1 MTRRT
6 NATTVRRP
14 PTVTGHDARVEL
26 INRNIRA
33 TVPVRKAFVQRPPGE
48 TPRKGPLA
56 TFVTNGD
63 LRGLRA
69 YLIIVAASGA
79 SDEKRG
85 GWVTEL
91 DSLVWGRLF
100 DAEETATQQAART
113 AAWRTMGRL
122 KERGLIE
129 RAREPGARNIAV
141 TLLRE
146 DASGEHYTRPNGK
159 TVDDRFLRLP
169 VRFWKNGYDSEITLP
184 GLAMMLVLAAE
195 KPWSS
200 YPPDRM
206 EEWYGWSGDTTQ
218 RGLKNLLDLNLAE
231 RRKSYKKAPLAPL
244 GSTLIY
250 QYRLV
255 AWMRPKAGNRPDG
268 SSK

>member
-1 MTRRT
+1 MTRRNNT
-6 NATTVRRP
+6 TTVRRP

-26 INRNIRA
+26 LNRNIRA
-33 TVPVRKAFVQRPPGE
+33 AVPVRKVFVQRPPGE
-48 TPRKGPLA
+48 TPREGPLA

-69 YLIIVAASGA
+69 FLTIVGASGA

-100 DAEETATQQAART
+100 DAEEAATPQAART

-122 KERGLIE
+122 ENRKLIE
-129 RAREPGARNIAV
+129 RTREPGARMIAV

-146 DASGEHYTRPNGK
+146 DGSRRPYTRPKGE
-159 TVDDRFLRLP
+159 TADDRFLRLP
-169 VRFWKNGYDSEITLP
+169 VRFWKDGYDSKITLP
-184 GLAMMLVLAAE
+184 GLAMLLVLAAE

-206 EEWYGWSGDTTQ
+206 QEWYGWSADTTQ
-218 RGLKNLLDLNLAE
+218 RGLKNLLDLKLAE
-231 RRKSYKKAPLAPL
+231 RRESYKKAPLAPL

-255 AWMRPKAGNRPDG
+255 SWMRPKAGNRPDG
-268 SSK
+268 STT